1 MKKTNS
7 HSDFGR
13 NERRSKI
20 LWSLQSIL
28 GYIWDIIVNI
38 IIIVGV
44 LLIYS
49 NAHNTFEIIVYSL
62 LILVFLS
69 IIFYGAGNAQIS
81 MQTRIFLAREL
92 VGKDDIK
99 LDTEIEEATF
109 LLDKMMYKYY
119 INTVFRFLIF
129 IIVLYNLIP
138 VLL

>member
-1 MKKTNS
+1 MNKTNS